1 LVLRQATRVEI
12 DEERIEDFREKIL
25 KDGEFDAYCL
35 DCCKESHFKGHLHSR
50 FNFARTPG
58 TDPLLSIENGNFYHE
73 FKCTRNL
80 ANKLIFY
87 FQTKDKFLLKIGQ
100 SPSMADLQLFDIKK
114 YKHYLP
120 TIVI

>member
-1 LVLRQATRVEI
+1 MRQATRVEI

-35 DCCKESHFKGHLHSR
+35 DCCKKSHFKGHLHSR
-50 FNFARTPG
+50 
-58 TDPLLSIENGNFYHE
+58 
-73 FKCTRNL
+73 
-80 ANKLIFY
+80 
-87 FQTKDKFLLKIGQ
+87 TKDKFLLKIGQ